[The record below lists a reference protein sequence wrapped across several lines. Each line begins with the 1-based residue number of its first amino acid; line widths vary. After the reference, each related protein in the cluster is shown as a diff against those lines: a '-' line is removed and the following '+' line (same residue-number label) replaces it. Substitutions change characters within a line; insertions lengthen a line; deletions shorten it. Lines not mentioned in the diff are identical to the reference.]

1 MKRNRGSRKPGA
13 DGSRLT
19 PAEHAHRS
27 LLRAFGSLKKVMES
41 YFARFGISRPQWAVL
56 IVLHR
61 SEEEG
66 GGLARPP
73 CGGMR
78 LRDLGERLF
87 IRPPSV
93 TGVVDRLERE
103 GLVARSKAEDDLRVR
118 RVRLTDTGRAMIRRV
133 LAVHAEEIR
142 TIMSGL
148 SAQQQTMLARL
159 LDQLDAHLKTFNAEA
174 GGARRAPGAQTLE
187 R

>member
-1 MKRNRGSRKPGA
+1 MGA
-13 DGSRLT
+13 MRMQ

-27 LLRAFGSLKKVMES
+27 LLRAFGSLKKAMEP

-61 SEEEG
+61 SEQEG
-66 GGLARPP
+66 A
-73 CGGMR
+73 GGMR

-87 IRPPSV
+87 IQPPSV

-118 RVRLTDTGRAMIRRV
+118 RVRLTDEGRAVIERV
-133 LAVHAEEIR
+133 LAVHAGEIQAL
-142 TIMSGL
+142 MSGL
-148 SAQQQTMLARL
+148 TVRQQATLARL
-159 LDQLDAHLKTFNAEA
+159 LDQLDAHL
-174 GGARRAPGAQTLE
+174 QSL
-187 R
+187 

>member
-1 MKRNRGSRKPGA
+1 MGAMKMQ
-13 DGSRLT
+13 

-27 LLRAFGSLKKVMES
+27 LLRAFGSLKKAMEP

-61 SEEEG
+61 SEQEG
-66 GGLARPP
+66 GA
-73 CGGMR
+73 GGMR

-87 IRPPSV
+87 IQPPSV

-103 GLVARSKAEDDLRVR
+103 GLVARSKEEEDLRVR
-118 RVRLTDTGRAMIRRV
+118 RVRLTDEGRAVIERV
-133 LAVHAEEIR
+133 LAVHAGEIQALMR
-142 TIMSGL
+142 GL
-148 SAQQQTMLARL
+148 TVRQQATLARL
-159 LDQLDAHLKTFNAEA
+159 LDQLDDHLKAYNADA
-174 GGARRAPGAQTLE
+174 GGARRLQGAQTLE